1 MPHIS
6 RALSFGISVAASFD
20 LHNLIV
26 AIATAFVEAVI
37 GHPSPQGSC
46 ELI

>member
-6 RALSFGISVAASFD
+6 RALSFELSVAASFD

-26 AIATAFVEAVI
+26 ENAMPLVGPYLPAARRSAATN
-37 GHPSPQGSC
+37 
-46 ELI
+46 

>member
-6 RALSFGISVAASFD
+6 RALSFELSVAASFD

-26 AIATAFVEAVI
+26 ENAMPLVGPYLPAARR
-37 GHPSPQGSC
+37 S